1 MYGHIRCIYTVLAT
15 LYTLYICGSG
25 QPFAVS
31 PVQGWDDQ
39 LRKLWLLI
47 LLGVLPRGHQVPP
60 MSPLHVCEVCV
71 VCVCCVCCVCIC
83 VRVCLSACSR
93 LVSPL
98 HVCEVC
104 VVCVCAHAC
113 VCVCVR
119 VRCVCVCVCAC
130 VCVCVCVSALC
141 VCACVVCVCVCV
153 FECSAVF

>member
-71 VCVCCVCCVCIC
+71 VCVC
-83 VRVCLSACSR
+83 
-93 LVSPL
+93 
-98 HVCEVC
+98 
-104 VVCVCAHAC
+104 AHAC

-130 VCVCVCVSALC
+130 VCVCVCVRALC